1 MVASVLFTN
10 RSCTTSYDWKLEE
23 EKNRKIYHQLC
34 GEGRIRDDYFAKSDS
49 STIAYNDLY
58 QKAILQIESP
68 AFASNWLVAR
78 QANEI
83 HSFSSGGIVQHS
95 IELHCIPGIP
105 DISDR

>member
-1 MVASVLFTN
+1 VKN
-10 RSCTTSYDWKLEE
+10 LE
-23 EKNRKIYHQLC
+23 IYLQLC
-34 GEGRIRDDYFAKSDS
+34 AEGRIGDDYFAKSVS
-49 STIAYNDLY
+49 PTIGYNDLY
-58 QKAILQIESP
+58 QKAILQLESP
-68 AFASNWLVAR
+68 AFTPNRLVAR